1 MREISHSPREQR
13 RIHAGIASQRK
24 STSFSSPLAA
34 IIADAAIESSRL
46 RPLGLGDERL
56 RVQQMERGEEGEDD
70 GHNRLQIGLSEPA
83 FRVRSRE
90 SWILRTNYYSIHLCT
105 DETISVAFLEAVSG
119 VLELKGYAL
128 PGGEPLLLLQGF
140 ALLQLFCAV
149 LLHLEQVSGVG
160 LFFLHFC

>member
-1 MREISHSPREQR
+1 
-13 RIHAGIASQRK
+13 
-24 STSFSSPLAA
+24 
-34 IIADAAIESSRL
+34 
-46 RPLGLGDERL
+46 
-56 RVQQMERGEEGEDD
+56 MERGEEGEDD

-140 ALLQLFCAV
+140 ALLQFFCAV
-149 LLHLEQVSGVG
+149 LLHLEQVPSIG
-160 LFFLHFC
+160 LFFLQFC